1 MKWITWKHIGIDRMA
16 CSWLIRKHVD
26 PAAEFVFIDKGADY
40 KPMDGIPFDIPGAA
54 LSHKRGKC
62 TFVTLM
68 KEYGLADKTLDRMAD
83 IVNSADTLDDLLPA
97 PEAAG
102 FDLICRSL
110 SRFLDD
116 DQRAVEQAQIIFE
129 AVYRFLDAARP

>member
-40 KPMDGIPFDIPGAA
+40 KDMDGIPFDIPGAA

-62 TFVTLM
+62 TFVTIM
-68 KEYGLADKTLDRMAD
+68 KEYGMADKALDRMSQ
-83 IVNSADTLDDLLPA
+83 IVNSADTIDDLLPE
-97 PEAAG
+97 PEAVG
-102 FDLICRSL
+102 LDLVCRSL
-110 SRFLDD
+110 SRYLDD
-116 DQRAVEQAQIIFE
+116 DAKTVEQAWLIFE
-129 AVYRFLDAARP
+129 SLYRFLGNP

>member
-1 MKWITWKHIGIDRMA
+1 MKWITWKRIGIDRMA

-26 PAAEFVFIDKGADY
+26 PSAEFVFIDKGSDY
-40 KPMDGIPFDIPGAA
+40 KDMDGIPFDIPGAA

-62 TFVTLM
+62 TFVTIL
-68 KEYGLADKTLDRMAD
+68 KEYGIKDRTLDRMAD
-83 IVNSADTLDDLLPA
+83 IVNSADTINDLLPA

-102 FDLICRSL
+102 FDLICRSV

-116 DQRAVEQAQIIFE
+116 DAKSVDQAGLIFE
-129 AVYRFLDAARP
+129 AVYRFLDKTS